1 MTVYLDSKDK
11 MKYVEEREQ
20 AKKMENA
27 SSKGS
32 KGRNK

>member
-11 MKYVEEREQ
+11 MRYVEDREQ
-20 AKKMENA
+20 AKKMESA
-27 SSKGS
+27 SSKGG